1 MRLPLSTRGRG
12 HDDADG
18 AMVAGIRLRRGPDG
32 QLYGTADA
40 IVAEPEA

>member
-1 MRLPLSTRGRG
+1 
-12 HDDADG
+12 
-18 AMVAGIRLRRGPDG
+18 MVAGIRLRRGPDG